1 MKRIIYVIS
10 IFLLSCNICA
20 QTLDD
25 INRLSINVQRPN
37 SKTIPIEAV
46 NLLEDKM
53 HQIITLNG
61 ISDNSIN
68 RRFIITAAINVI
80 KKDITTT
87 SPARVVQTLDITFYI
102 KDIIDHKEYGN
113 TTISTTGVGLNENK
127 SFIMAFNNIK
137 PNNSRI
143 QKMIDECKALILTY
157 YRTNIDKIIS
167 ESEHL
172 AQQGLFDK
180 ALFILAQVPD
190 ICSECTEKCQ
200 KVTIDIYYNKIDSEG
215 LYLLQQAKASWASSP
230 NSKGANEAAKF
241 LSQIHFLAS
250 CQEEV
255 NFLIK
260 EITEKIKEDEQKAWE
275 FELQKY
281 NDAKIKEQ
289 RDFEFRVRQ
298 YEEREA
304 KEQARYEYEV
314 AKEQRDFEFE
324 THRFNKEHEKNM
336 AIISASREVAL
347 EFAKQKPNINN

>member
-1 MKRIIYVIS
+1 MKRIIYIIS
-10 IFLLSCNICA
+10 IFLLSSNIYS

-37 SKTIPIEAV
+37 NKTIPVEAV
-46 NLLEDKM
+46 KLLEDKM
-53 HQIITLNG
+53 HQIITFNG

-68 RRFIITAAINVI
+68 RRFVITATINVV
-80 KKDITTT
+80 KKDITST
-87 SPARVVQTLDITFYI
+87 SPARVVQTLDVTFYV
-102 KDIIDHKEYGN
+102 KDIIDNKEYGN
-113 TTISTTGVGLNENK
+113 TSISTTGVGLNENK

-137 PNNSRI
+137 PNNSKI
-143 QKMIDECKALILTY
+143 QKMIDECKELIISY
-157 YRTNIDKIIS
+157 YRTNIDKIIT
-167 ESEHL
+167 ESELL
-172 AQQGLFDK
+172 AQQGQFNK
-180 ALFILAQVPD
+180 ALFLLAQVPD
-190 ICSECTEKCQ
+190 VCSECTEKCQ
-200 KVTIDIYYNKIDSEG
+200 KATIDIYYNKIDSEG
-215 LYLLQQAKASWASSP
+215 LHLLKLAKASWASSP
-230 NSKGANEAAKF
+230 NSNGANEATKY
-241 LSQIHFLAS
+241 LSQINFLAS

-255 NFLIK
+255 NLLIK

-314 AKEQRDFEFE
+314 AKEQRNFEFE